1 MTRVRPCSATHR
13 PKKIFGAFK
22 HLYQITGKELID
34 PRKLISSEN
43 EFTCRYS
50 RNGKHYLFAMIG
62 SREINSV
69 LAYGFDIS
77 EVIETTKE
85 IIDTQKEITYIPGE
99 MAESRSMET
108 GNHVKRVAE

>member
-1 MTRVRPCSATHR
+1 M
-13 PKKIFGAFK
+13 
-22 HLYQITGKELID
+22 
-34 PRKLISSEN
+34 
-43 EFTCRYS
+43 
-50 RNGKHYLFAMIG
+50 
-62 SREINSV
+62 